1 MNIPIGEIEE
11 RLKKVL
17 LSRSTQPLNSEEI
30 RPDLPLVGK
39 GLGLDSVALLELV
52 VGIEEEFGILLDDS
66 ALTVEHFESLSTL
79 ARYVQT
85 VLDGKA

>member
-1 MNIPIGEIEE
+1 MKVQIVEVEE

-17 LSRSTQPLNSEEI
+17 LQRSTQPLNPEEI
-30 RPDLPLVGK
+30 KPDVPLVGK

-52 VGIEEEFGILLDDS
+52 VGIEEEFGIFLDDS
-66 ALTVEHFESLSTL
+66 ALTIEHFESLGTL

>member
-1 MNIPIGEIEE
+1 MPIPIEEIEA

-17 LSRSTQPLNSEEI
+17 LQRSTQPLNPEEI
-30 RPDLPLVGK
+30 TPDVPLVGK

-52 VGIEEEFGILLDDS
+52 VGLEEEFGILLDDS
-66 ALTVEHFESLSTL
+66 ALTVERFESLGTL
-79 ARYVQT
+79 ARYVHT